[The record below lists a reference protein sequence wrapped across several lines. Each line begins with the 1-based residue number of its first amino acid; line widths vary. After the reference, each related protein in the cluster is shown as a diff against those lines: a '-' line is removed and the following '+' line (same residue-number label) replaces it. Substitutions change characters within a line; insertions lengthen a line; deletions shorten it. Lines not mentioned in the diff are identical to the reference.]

1 MGNRVALGYETT
13 QPLSVDINPFDV
25 MGTFQKIDA
34 IESAMERGYHKG
46 IAELTSRLEDKLMEN
61 ILKYGL
67 GDSEILSTIYAYAT
81 EDGISIGVG
90 TDYAVYVEFG
100 TGIVGASNPHQN
112 AWTYDVNGHG
122 GEGWWYP
129 TTADDRN
136 KKKYFSKNKGIW
148 LGWTAG
154 QEKRPFMYDTWK
166 WGRQHATQII
176 RKNIRQELKKVKGV
190 R

>member
-1 MGNRVALGYETT
+1 MGNRVTPGYETSR
-13 QPLSVDINPFDV
+13 PLSVDINPFNV
-25 MGTFQKIDA
+25 KETFEKLNA
-34 IESAMERGYHKG
+34 IEGAMERGYHRG
-46 IAELTSRLEDKLMEN
+46 IQELAERLEDKLKEN

-67 GDSEILSTIYAYAT
+67 GDSEIYSTTYAYAT
-81 EDGISIGVG
+81 DDGISIGVG

-100 TGIVGASNPHQN
+100 TGIKGASSPHQN

-122 GEGWWYP
+122 AEGWWYP
-129 TTADDRN
+129 TTASDPN
-136 KKKYFSKNKGIW
+136 KKKYFSKNKGVW

-154 QEKRPFMYDTWK
+154 QVKRPFMYDTWK

-176 RKNIRQELKKVKGV
+176 RKNIRQELKRVNGV